1 MHGRAAID
9 RLGWI
14 IRVRPAFTGDFVAEA
29 SMRMKRP
36 QPSFL
41 SSVLSALMAC
51 AVLAL
56 AGCGGA
62 ADGNQKPTGL
72 TYPYKITTTVGMISD
87 IVRQVAGDKAVVTG
101 IIGEGVDPHLFRP
114 STSDTRK
121 LMSADLVFYNGLLLE
136 GKMSD
141 RLISV
146 ASSGKPVF
154 AVTELVEEKYL
165 LQPKEFAG
173 HFDPHVWMDVQ
184 AWMKAVEAVAAKLA
198 AFDSANAGYYC
209 GNADAY
215 LVELTKLQRYARQTI
230 ATIPRQQRV
239 MITAHDAFNYFARAY
254 DIEVQGIQ
262 GLSTESEAG
271 LERINSLVDMLVD
284 RQIRAVFHESSVPRK
299 NIDALK
305 EGAAD
310 RGHIVGAGGML
321 FSDAMGAAGTY
332 EGTYI
337 GMIDHNVTTVARALG
352 GTAPLHG
359 MGGKLTGYGHE

>member
-1 MHGRAAID
+1 MQIKK
-9 RLGWI
+9 
-14 IRVRPAFTGDFVAEA
+14 PASGYLTTT
-29 SMRMKRP
+29 
-36 QPSFL
+36 
-41 SSVLSALMAC
+41 LSALMAC
-51 AVLAL
+51 TFVAMT
-56 AGCGGA
+56 GCNDTVGG
-62 ADGNQKPTGL
+62 DQKPVKL
-72 TYPYKITTTVGMISD
+72 TYPYKITTTVGMITD

-121 LMSADLVFYNGLLLE
+121 LMNADLVFYNGLLLE

-154 AVTELVEEKYL
+154 AVTELLDEKNL
-165 LQPKEFAG
+165 LQPKEFSG
-173 HFDPHVWMDVQ
+173 HFDPHVWMDVR
-184 AWMKAVEAVAAKLA
+184 AWMKAVQVVAAKLA
-198 AFDSANAGYYC
+198 HFDSANAKYYSD
-209 GNADAY
+209 NADVY
-215 LVELTKLQRYARQTI
+215 LVELVKLQQYANQTI

-271 LERINSLVDMLVD
+271 LKRINSLVDMIVD
-284 RQIRAVFHESSVPRK
+284 RQINAVFHESSVSRK

-305 EGAAD
+305 EGAAE
-310 RGHIVGAGGML
+310 RGHIVGDGGMI
-321 FSDAMGAAGTY
+321 FSDAMGTPGTY

-337 GMIDHNVTTVARALG
+337 GMIDHNVTTVTHALG
-352 GTAPLHG
+352 GTAPPHG
-359 MGGKLTGYGHE
+359 LGDKLTNYGHD